1 MSKLTHKE
9 PTAEQIAEEKLYREI
24 GLTDEEY
31 KSVVNI
37 LGRQP
42 NWTETGLYSVMWSE
56 HCSYKNSRPVLRR
69 FPTAKPAR
77 PARTG

>member
-37 LGRQP
+37 LGRSP
-42 NWTETGLYSVMWSE
+42 TGRKQGS
-56 HCSYKNSRPVLRR
+56 
-69 FPTAKPAR
+69 TA
-77 PARTG
+77 